1 VLLLSF
7 PSSSPAM
14 PLSDS
19 ERDLYLA
26 WYRGTH
32 LAHPTYSEPLDAAL
46 TRFRTVFRDE
56 DSPSCAT
63 ATNPP
68 VHLSRIMGPIIT
80 HFHFANAMLNRWPL
94 LLRRTLNR
102 SDPFVDPL
110 AHPMPLP
117 FHTWAQPKYIE
128 RRKQAAAV
136 WYTLLHFLALN
147 WAGYGGAHG
156 PLYHLGLDP
165 SRRICDLIDDFRLYA
180 TIQKPFNPRSKV
192 VQDLADAFF
201 LSAIREP
208 DPTPRTNPILWWLA
222 VLIHSDLHRCHP
234 RLPIP
239 GLEDS
244 LDFTAK
250 LDALDHYSR
259 VLVFH
264 NTFIDWTT
272 LTNPFQSLSSHQL
285 EVCRWVDAADI
296 AWVDRDREAPL
307 PGSVEDPDLESPAWS
322 EYHHLLCTT
331 VNAWLVADTE
341 GPMREIIAL
350 RRGVQPPARPSP
362 SATPSRAIGPF
373 RIGYNAVQEW
383 SRDPRVLSGL
393 YPATSEKRYEWLRD
407 ANFTAVDIVHR
418 TLLREIE
425 EDHEELLLDE
435 LDEIFPVGGDVP
447 QAVQWDR
454 AEIAD
459 GTVRVRALY
468 VNRNE
473 NVKVTAWVERER
485 LE

>member
-1 VLLLSF
+1 
-7 PSSSPAM
+7 M

-26 WYRGTH
+26 WYRTTH
-32 LAHPTYSEPLDAAL
+32 LALPTYSGPLDAAL
-46 TRFRTVFRDE
+46 ARFRAVFRDE
-56 DSPSCAT
+56 TSPSSAT

-68 VHLSRIMGPIIT
+68 LHLSRIMGPTIT
-80 HFHFANAMLNRWPL
+80 HFHFANAMLNRWPI

-102 SDPFVDPL
+102 SDPFDSPL
-110 AHPMPLP
+110 DHPLPLP

-128 RRKQAAAV
+128 RRKQAVAV

-156 PLYHLGLDP
+156 PLHHLGLDP
-165 SRRICDLIDDFRLYA
+165 SRHICDLIDDFRLYA
-180 TIQKPFNPRSKV
+180 TIQKPFRPRSKV
-192 VQDLADAFF
+192 VEELVDAFF
-201 LSAIREP
+201 LLVVREF

-234 RLPIP
+234 RLPVP

-272 LTNPFQSLSSHQL
+272 LRNPSQPLPSNQL
-285 EVCRWVDAADI
+285 EVARWVDAANI
-296 AWVDRDREAPL
+296 AWVDRDREAPQSD
-307 PGSVEDPDLESPAWS
+307 SVEDVDLESPAWS
-322 EYHHLLCTT
+322 EYHHHLRTA

-350 RRGVQPPARPSP
+350 RRGVLLPARPSS

-393 YPATSEKRYEWLRD
+393 YPATSEKRYQSLLD
-407 ANFTAVDIVHR
+407 ANLAAVEFAHR
-418 TLLREIE
+418 TLLREVE
-425 EDHEELLLDE
+425 EDHEEMLLDE

-447 QAVQWDR
+447 QAFQWDI
-454 AEIAD
+454 AELPD

-473 NVKVTAWVERER
+473 NVKVTAWVERE
-485 LE
+485 